1 MFKDSDDDHLV
12 DKVVNGKNVAKD
24 LLAVVETL
32 ISHHFG
38 DATPHALFSL
48 VADNITARHLLKDKC
63 NYTELVFALRR
74 KA

>member
-38 DATPHALFSL
+38 DAILDDPFSRF
-48 VADNITARHLLKDKC
+48 AHEIT
-63 NYTELVFALRR
+63 T
-74 KA
+74 